1 MEFIRHRWK
10 MILLMALL
18 TAAVLGGAMLF
29 WSSTKEKTYTG
40 GLFVKEEV
48 LYRMTVAGQF
58 WQNNITQTLIE
69 CAQVVLS
76 GEEQFEVQPI
86 AGQG

>member
-40 GLFVKEEV
+40 GLFVKEESQKEDMRYESQSTKCRESTCGF
-48 LYRMTVAGQF
+48 LTAGK
-58 WQNNITQTLIE
+58 E
-69 CAQVVLS
+69 
-76 GEEQFEVQPI
+76 
-86 AGQG
+86 

>member
-40 GLFVKEEV
+40 GRFVKEESQKEDMRYESQSTKCRESTCGF
-48 LYRMTVAGQF
+48 LTAG
-58 WQNNITQTLIE
+58 IE
-69 CAQVVLS
+69 
-76 GEEQFEVQPI
+76 
-86 AGQG
+86 

>member
-1 MEFIRHRWK
+1 

-40 GLFVKEEV
+40 GLFVKEESQKEDMRV
-48 LYRMTVAGQF
+48 RAQNAG
-58 WQNNITQTLIE
+58 NLL
-69 CAQVVLS
+69 ADS
-76 GEEQFEVQPI
+76 
-86 AGQG
+86 